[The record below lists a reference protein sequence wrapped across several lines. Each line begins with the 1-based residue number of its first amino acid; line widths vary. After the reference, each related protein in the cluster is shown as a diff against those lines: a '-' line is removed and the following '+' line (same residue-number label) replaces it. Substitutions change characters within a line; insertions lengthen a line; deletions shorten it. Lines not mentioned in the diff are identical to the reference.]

1 MDASKKVVLVLQRSF
16 SKTILWEI
24 ALSSNHVSVIS
35 NSPDISLS
43 QAKELLT
50 DRFHKSPSLTLIDSN
65 MKNLNV
71 IDLCNWCKRERLASK
86 IIITSDQDAIF
97 PDEREYA
104 IEQGAVDVLPRLELE
119 NLNQRLKHNLEQIY
133 SHLSWNILEEDNW
146 VATDEYQGS
155 FSPQSLFPFS
165 DDGIEHSVLDTT
177 PSKGFLVPAN
187 QTLDKSIWDTF
198 DKLKTDTISILP
210 DGTYKRVFIVSL
222 LILALSFCVIL
233 SLKVFEKKKT
243 ASTDISAFSTQETNE
258 ASKVVARGKIVPE
271 LDVIKLSVPNAQD
284 SRVDKILVRQGDR
297 VQANQVIAILQG
309 ADQRKT
315 DLEAAQTNVKLLQ
328 AKLERVKEGDEKPAA
343 LDVQRSVLQRLRN
356 QSIVEFKQKQSEID
370 SARASINEAQL
381 NYQRQQML
389 HSQGAVSRADLD
401 KARKEFEVSQASLS
415 LKQADLEQTLT
426 TSKSQIVEEHA
437 RLEQLQQVR
446 PVDVAVAQREL
457 EKAVLEAQRS
467 QFSYEDSLVR
477 VPIAGQILR
486 INTKVGE
493 QVNTDL
499 GIVDLGRTQQMY
511 VLAEIYETDLGK
523 VRKNQRATIV
533 SEYGGFKGDIDG
545 TVSNVD
551 LQVGKPTLQNEKNDP
566 TTDEN
571 SRVVQISIRIDSDDS
586 AKVAGL
592 TNMQV
597 RVTIESE
604 SGKSKAASS

>member
-1 MDASKKVVLVLQRSF
+1 MKASKKVVLVLQRSLP
-16 SKTILWEI
+16 KTILWEI
-24 ALSSNHVSVIS
+24 ALSSNQVSVLPQ
-35 NSPDISLS
+35 SPDISLS

-50 DRFHKSPSLTLIDSN
+50 DRIYESPSLVLIDSK
-65 MKNLNV
+65 MKNLDV
-71 IDLCNWCKRERLASK
+71 IDLCNWCKKEKLENK
-86 IIITSDQDAIF
+86 IIITSDQDSIF
-97 PDEREYA
+97 PTERQYV

-133 SHLSWNILEEDNW
+133 THLSWNILEEDTW
-146 VATDEYQGS
+146 ITTDVYQGG
-155 FSPQSLFPFS
+155 FSLQSLSPLS
-165 DDGIEHSVLDTT
+165 EEGIEHSALNTI
-177 PSKGFLVPAN
+177 PHKGFLVPTN
-187 QTLDKSIWDTF
+187 YKSDKLIRSTF
-198 DKLKTDTISILP
+198 TKLKTNIISIFPKDL
-210 DGTYKRVFIVSL
+210 YKRVFIVSL
-222 LILALSFCVIL
+222 LILALSICVAL

-243 ASTDISAFSTQETNE
+243 TSIKMSALSTQDIYED
-258 ASKVVARGKIVPE
+258 SKVVARGKIVPE
-271 LDVIKLSVPNAQD
+271 LNVIKLSVPNAQD
-284 SRVDKILVRQGDR
+284 SRVDKIFVKQGDR

-328 AKLERVKEGDEKPAA
+328 AKLAKVKEGDEKPAA

-381 NYQRQQML
+381 NYERQRML
-389 HSQGAVSRADLD
+389 YSQGAVSRADLD
-401 KARKEFEVSQASLS
+401 TARKEFEVTQASLS
-415 LKQADLEQTLT
+415 LKQADLEQSLT
-426 TSKSQIVEEHA
+426 TSKSKIVEEQA

-446 PVDVAVAQREL
+446 PVDIAVAQREL

-467 QFSYEDSLVR
+467 RFSYEDTLVR
-477 VPIAGQILR
+477 VPVSGQILR

-493 QVNTDL
+493 QVNTDS

-511 VLAEIYETDLGK
+511 VLAEIYETDLRK
-523 VRKNQRATIV
+523 VRKNQRAKIV
-533 SEYGGFKGDIDG
+533 SEYGGFKGDVYG

-551 LQVGKPTLQNEKNDP
+551 LQVGKPTLLNEKNDP

-571 SRVVQISIRIDSDDS
+571 SRVVQVSIRIDSGDS
-586 AKVAGL
+586 VMVAGL

-604 SGKSKAASS
+604 SGKSEAGQS

>member
-187 QTLDKSIWDTF
+187 QTLDKSIWDTS

>member
-1 MDASKKVVLVLQRSF
+1 MDPSKKVVLVLQRSF